1 MRDKTTGIA
10 LAFVLII
17 FILVFAVTDGFKGAN
32 MVASSNVHVSTTA
45 PTVNDDIDRG
55 LLAGAVWV
63 DQTAQISYIAIS
75 TVDGAANWDQIN

>member
-32 MVASSNVHVSTTA
+32 MVSSSNVHV
-45 PTVNDDIDRG
+45 
-55 LLAGAVWV
+55 
-63 DQTAQISYIAIS
+63 
-75 TVDGAANWDQIN
+75 